1 MDESDPAHSSG
12 GVAAEIGD
20 EEMVGFD
27 AQVGARKCVVCVRLT
42 DDVVLNNHRF
52 LLIVAYGKRGLV
64 KLPLPLSY
72 FLVSARR
79 EASGQRNKQHSGRS
93 DSPVLRLG

>member
-27 AQVGARKCVVCVRLT
+27 AQVGARKCVARIRLT

-64 KLPLPLSY
+64 KLPFTALLFSH
-72 FLVSARR
+72 V
-79 EASGQRNKQHSGRS
+79 G
-93 DSPVLRLG
+93 SPGSERTEEQTTFRAVR